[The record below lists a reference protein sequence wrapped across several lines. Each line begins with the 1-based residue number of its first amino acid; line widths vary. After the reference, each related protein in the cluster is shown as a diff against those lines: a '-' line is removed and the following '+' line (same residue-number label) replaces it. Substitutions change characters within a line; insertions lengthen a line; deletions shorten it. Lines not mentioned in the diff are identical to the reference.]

1 MIDIVTVV
9 FQQELPVLKL
19 QAQSID
25 LYCQDIGVQNIYVI
39 VNDDPAIASQI
50 DVNWWGS
57 MSHQVKL
64 VHRDYFDC
72 KFVENGWVSQQAL
85 KLLGAALCSNPW
97 SMILDAK
104 TIFAR
109 PLLLAELFDQEN
121 RLNVGTL
128 QIYPVFEP
136 SRKIINQLFN
146 IDLQLQAG
154 PGGVPFFFHVQ
165 SVREMIKDI
174 EHRVNGNFAEWFQAQ
189 GMLTEF
195 MLYSGWL
202 HYCCGLESYYN
213 DQNQFLIINLCHSEV
228 ARADAKLTNMQQPSV
243 LTVSVHRRA
252 WDQFSA
258 EQKQTYRDM
267 LISKGIS
274 SAQEYV

>member
-57 MSHQVKL
+57 MSHQVKV

-109 PLLLAELFDQEN
+109 PVLLKELFDQEN

-174 EHRVNGNFAEWFQAQ
+174 EHRVGGNFAEWFQAQ

-213 DQNQFLIINLCHSEV
+213 NRNKFLIINLCHNEV
-228 ARADAKLTNMQQPSV
+228 AMADTKLANMRKPQV

-252 WDQFSA
+252 WDQFNDQ
-258 EQKQTYRDM
+258 QKQNYRD
-267 LISKGIS
+267 LLASKGIT

>member
-9 FQQELPVLKL
+9 FQDELSVLKL

-25 LYCQDIGVQNIYVI
+25 LYCQDIGVQNIHVI
-39 VNDDPAIASQI
+39 VNDDPSVMSQI
-50 DVNWWGS
+50 DFNWWGS
-57 MSHQVKL
+57 MSHLVKL
-64 VHRDYFDC
+64 THRDYFDC
-72 KFVENGWVSQQAL
+72 TFVENGWVSQQAL
-85 KLLGAALCSNPW
+85 KLLGAAMCENPW

-109 PLLLAELFDQEN
+109 PLLLSELFDQKN

-128 QIYPVFEP
+128 QIYSVFEP

-165 SVREMIKDI
+165 PVREMIKDI
-174 EHRVNGNFAEWFQAQ
+174 ELRVGEKFAEWFQAQ

-202 HYCCGLESYYN
+202 QYCCGLDSYYSKRN
-213 DQNQFLIINLCHSEV
+213 KFSIINLCHSEV
-228 ARADAKLTNMQQPSV
+228 AMADIKLANMHQSQV